1 MKTTNPTEP
10 REGGSEARKRLGSRT
25 LMWLKRHA
33 SLVSAFV
40 VGSLAAA
47 LYIRTINFGFFGD
60 DPTGYFRWMEG
71 VSWAELFTSSPGF
84 FLRPL
89 VFVISKFL
97 LLILGSY
104 SAPVFHL
111 VPLILHVANT
121 VLLGM
126 LASALSWRRT
136 FGWLAA
142 LLFATFP
149 LSNEA
154 VAEFDAI
161 CHPLLTFWVLLAL
174 VFFERGRRTGSRYY
188 LWAVYP
194 TMILAM
200 LSHENGLILPILLL
214 SMELIYYPP
223 SSVREMV
230 RRPVLYYFAVPALY
244 LLWWLWIPKASTST
258 PQTVG
263 DVLHNTLP
271 FLQVVAYP
279 LLPFVKV
286 SVTQWGLLLAL
297 VSASLILTYVA
308 ARVLSTVRVWI
319 FAIVLMVLASVPS
332 LLFLD
337 WDYLHG
343 GPRLYYL
350 GSVGAA
356 LLWASPPLAIIALA
370 KGSVVRRAVMIGAGA
385 LLALALVLP
394 PIPFIRCQLDLFDQ
408 ATGMLRLV
416 SAQASTAPAGRELV
430 FVNLPAFF
438 ISNDEHPRG
447 CPPTYP
453 FVTTGVGVY
462 PPYANLQDFVR
473 VNGGPDRPARGGTV
487 TEYDPDWPP
496 RYGEALPLTAM
507 RDTLQKNQVYVFEIG
522 TWSLRDLSA
531 AWQPDAQQVQ
541 APLATF
547 GDALVLTDTAVQQ
560 SDSDLVVTLQ
570 WQVRAVPAAPLTA
583 FVHVYDSEG
592 RLLAQ
597 HDGPL
602 GQSGAPTNYIPL
614 SLWHAG
620 DGIQDVHTVPL
631 STPLPLDSYTVAV
644 GLYDPTTV
652 QRLPAR
658 SPDGAALRDDLFVLE
673 PE

>member
-1 MKTTNPTEP
+1 MKTTNPAEP
-10 REGGSEARKRLGSRT
+10 PEEASEARIRPASRA
-25 LMWLKRHA
+25 LVWLNGHA
-33 SLVSAFV
+33 SLVGALV

-47 LYIRTINFGFFGD
+47 LYIRTIDYGFFGD

-71 VSWAELFTSSPGF
+71 VSWIELFTSSPGF

-104 SAPVFHL
+104 NAPVFHF
-111 VPLILHVANT
+111 VPLFLHVANT
-121 VLLGM
+121 VLLGV
-126 LASALSWRRT
+126 LASALSRRQS

-142 LLFATFP
+142 LLFTTFP
-149 LSNEA
+149 LSHEV

-161 CHPLLTFWVLLAL
+161 CHPLLIFWVLLAL
-174 VFFERGRRTGSRYY
+174 VFFERGRRTGSRAF

-194 TMILAM
+194 TMILAL
-200 LSHENGLILPILLL
+200 LSHENGLILPVLLL
-214 SMELIYYPP
+214 AIELIYYPP
-223 SSVREMV
+223 RSVHELV
-230 RRPVLYYFAVPALY
+230 RRPVLHYFAVPVLY
-244 LLWWLWIPKASTST
+244 LLWWLLIPKAATST
-258 PQTVG
+258 PHSLG
-263 DVLHNTLP
+263 AVLRNTLP

-279 LLPFVKV
+279 LLPFVKLN
-286 SVTQWGLLLAL
+286 VTQWGGLLAL
-297 VSASLILTYVA
+297 VGASLIVTYVA
-308 ARVLSTVRVWI
+308 ARALGTLRVWL
-319 FAIVLMVLASVPS
+319 FAIILMVLASVPS

-370 KGSVVRRAVMIGAGA
+370 KGSVVRRAATIGAGA
-385 LLALALVLP
+385 LLTLALVLP

-416 SAQASTAPAGRELV
+416 SAQASAAPAGRELV

-438 ISNDEHPRG
+438 ISNDQHPRG

-462 PPYANLQDFVR
+462 PPYGNLQDFIR
-473 VNGGPDRPARGGTV
+473 VNGGPDRPALGGTV
-487 TEYDPDWPP
+487 TEYDPNWPP
-496 RYGEALPLTAM
+496 RYGEVIPLTAM
-507 RDTLQKNQVYVFEIG
+507 RDTVQDNQVYVFEIG

-547 GDALVLTDTAVQQ
+547 GDLLALESTHVQENYG
-560 SDSDLVVTLQ
+560 DLAVTLQ
-570 WQVRAVPAAPLTA
+570 WQVRGVPEQPLAA
-583 FVHVYDSEG
+583 FVHVYDRAG
-592 RLLAQ
+592 KLLAQ

-602 GQSGAPTNYIPL
+602 GQSGAPVNYVPL
-614 SLWHAG
+614 TLWHAG
-620 DGIQDVHTVPL
+620 DGIQDVHTIPL
-631 STPLPLDSYTVAV
+631 STPLPPDGYTIAV
-644 GLYDPTTV
+644 GLYDQATV

-658 SPDGAALRDDLFVLE
+658 TLDGTPLRDDLYVLE